1 MKVVKL
7 ENEVVIEIVVG
18 MVHESYKGFKK
29 KSSHI
34 PILIVKF
41 QLLVIAIR
49 WGASQV
55 FKKKFAMSQFGWL
68 ITQKDWNYGDSLK

>member
-1 MKVVKL
+1 LKVVKL

-49 WGASQV
+49 
-55 FKKKFAMSQFGWL
+55 
-68 ITQKDWNYGDSLK
+68 